1 MSALKHS
8 RLIIILIALI
18 SMLISACG
26 ANMYDQPK
34 FEVNEANPYFAN
46 QSTNRPLPEGTV
58 SRERGALST
67 SFLSGQD
74 ENGMLNELPIELTK
88 DLLLRGQDRYNIYC
102 APCHNYTATGD
113 GIIVQKGMPQPTSFL
128 EPRLVAAP
136 VGYFYGAITNG
147 FGRMFSYA
155 SRIQPEDRWAIAAYI
170 KALQFSQHANIEDIP
185 GEYRVKLE
193 GASE

>member
-1 MSALKHS
+1 MSAIKHS
-8 RLIIILIALI
+8 RYIILIALI

-26 ANMYDQPK
+26 ANMFDQPK
-34 FEVNEANPYFAN
+34 FEVNEANPYFVN

-58 SRERGALST
+58 SRERGAIST
-67 SFLSGQD
+67 SFLTGQD
-74 ENGMLNELPIELTK
+74 ENGMLSELPVELTK
-88 DLLLRGQDRYNIYC
+88 GLLLRGQERFNIYC
-102 APCHNYTATGD
+102 APCHNYTSTGD

-136 VGYFYGAITNG
+136 VGYFYGAMTNG
-147 FGRMFSYA
+147 FGRMYSYA

-170 KALQFSQHANIEDIP
+170 KTLQFSQHANIEDIP
-185 GEYRVKLE
+185 SEYRVKLE

>member
-1 MSALKHS
+1 MSLFKSSSFLA
-8 RLIIILIALI
+8 LIIALGF
-18 SMLISACG
+18 LISACG

-34 FEVNEANPYFAN
+34 FQVNEANPYFAN
-46 QSTNRPLPEGTV
+46 QSTNRNLPEGTV
-58 SRERGALST
+58 SRERGAISS
-67 SFLSGQD
+67 SFLTGQD
-74 ENGMLNELPIELTK
+74 ENGMLSELPIELSK
-88 DLLLRGQDRYNIYC
+88 ELLQRGQERYNIYC

-136 VGYFYGAITNG
+136 VGYYYGAMTNG

-170 KALQFSQHANIEDIP
+170 KTLQFSQHANIEDIP
-185 GEYRVKLE
+185 SEYRVNLE